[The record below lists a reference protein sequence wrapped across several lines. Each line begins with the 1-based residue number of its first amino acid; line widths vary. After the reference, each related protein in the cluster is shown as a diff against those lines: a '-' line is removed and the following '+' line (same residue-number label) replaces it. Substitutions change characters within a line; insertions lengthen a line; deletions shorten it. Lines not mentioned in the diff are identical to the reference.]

1 MGAHD
6 NMMTKNQAKASRPT
20 IPFVRHNQP
29 FVGDDSARTLPLVL
43 NNVPSIRF
51 QREFGFTLVEL
62 MITLAIL
69 SIITSFALP
78 SFREIILNQRIG
90 SDTNE
95 LVGSLNL
102 ARSESVKRK
111 IPVAIC
117 SKQSGAQSCSGN
129 GKWNDGWLIWI
140 DNNRDG
146 VYDAGEEILRER
158 PELSRSVELTTNNG
172 TAVFA
177 YQPNG
182 SASIP
187 SVTFEICDTQRS
199 GELGRSIQINLTGRP
214 KTAKFRCP
222 A

>member
-1 MGAHD
+1 MSTHH
-6 NMMTKNQAKASRPT
+6 NMNTKSLNRALKSNIPFIRKYRPFIGT
-20 IPFVRHNQP
+20 STSLTLPFICRNKPFVR
-29 FVGDDSARTLPLVL
+29 FG
-43 NNVPSIRF
+43 
-51 QREFGFTLVEL
+51 RENGFTLVEL

-111 IPVAIC
+111 IPVAVC
-117 SKQSGAQSCSGN
+117 SKQAGAQACNAG
-129 GKWNDGWLIWI
+129 GAWNEGWLVWV

-146 VYDAGEEILRER
+146 IYDAGEEILREKQA
-158 PELSRSVELTTNNG
+158 LSRSVELTTNNG
-172 TAVFA
+172 TMVFA
-177 YQPNG
+177 YLPSG

-187 SVTFEICDTQRS
+187 NVQFEVCDAQRS
-199 GELGRSIQINLTGRP
+199 GEQGRSIQINLTGRP

-222 A
+222 I